1 MEVIVIEK
9 AIFEQTHQ
17 ELEQLIGTLQ
27 SVVNSYKGLCLQEK
41 WLDTQEVCLM
51 LGISKRALQGYKDR
65 KILPYSS
72 IQRKNYFKRSD
83 VEQLLASQNS
93 QNTKVTENEI
103 TYAS

>member
-1 MEVIVIEK
+1 MAFSRVIKVYYI
-9 AIFEQTHQ
+9 
-17 ELEQLIGTLQ
+17 LQ

-103 TYAS
+103 THAS

>member
-9 AIFEQTHQ
+9 AVFEQAHQ
-17 ELEQLIGTLQ
+17 ELQQLIGTLK
-27 SVVNSYKGLCLQEK
+27 SVVDSYQGLCLDEK

-51 LGISKRALQGYKDR
+51 LGISKRALQSYKDR

-83 VEQLLASQNS
+83 VEQLLNS
-93 QNTKVTENEI
+93 QNTKMTGNEI
-103 TYAS
+103 THAS

>member
-9 AIFEQTHQ
+9 TIFEQAYQ
-17 ELEQLIGTLQ
+17 ELEQLIGTLKG
-27 SVVNSYKGLCLQEK
+27 VVDSYKGLCLHEK

-51 LGISKRALQGYKDR
+51 LGISKRTLQSYKDR

-83 VEQLLASQNS
+83 VEQLLKSQN
-93 QNTKVTENEI
+93 I
-103 TYAS
+103 